1 MFTNTMLY
9 IYHKFPYHLSK
20 TGETCALASK
30 YGEIFVKKKDEYLNI
45 FQLPSFYTNM
55 YLTA

>member
-45 FQLPSFYTNM
+45 F
-55 YLTA
+55 